1 MKDMPTEKEI
11 LFTGFS
17 EADRGEFVE
26 MGREVR
32 VKTHDMVLAEGDPG
46 GSMYIIEEG
55 KVSIWFKG
63 SKLADLGRGDTLG
76 TMVVLT
82 AHQRTATVRAES
94 DVTVLEFSRDE
105 IMNFFKRKPPRLFQ
119 QFFVNLAKIQINLT
133 TRANR
138 RIMDLDRRLRE
149 QGS

>member
-1 MKDMPTEKEI
+1 MSTEKDI

-17 EADRGEFVE
+17 EADRREFLE
-26 MGREVR
+26 IGREVNVR
-32 VKTHDMVLAEGDPG
+32 MHDMVIEEGSPG
-46 GSMYIIEEG
+46 GSMYIIEDG

-63 SKLADLGRGDTLG
+63 TKLADLGRGDTLG

-82 AHQRTATVRAES
+82 AHSRTATVRAES
-94 DVTVLEFSRDE
+94 EVTVLEFSRDE
-105 IMNFFKRKPPRLFQ
+105 IMNYFKRKAPRLFQ
-119 QFFVNLAKIQINLT
+119 QFFVNLARIQINLT

-149 QGS
+149 QA

>member
-1 MKDMPTEKEI
+1 MPTEKDI
-11 LFTGFS
+11 LFAGFT
-17 EADRGEFVE
+17 EADKREFVE

-32 VKTHDMVLAEGDPG
+32 VMMHDMVIEEGSPG

-82 AHQRTATVRAES
+82 AHSRTATVRAETE
-94 DVTVLEFSRDE
+94 VTVLEFSRDE
-105 IMNFFKRKPPRLFQ
+105 IMNYFKRKPPRLFQ
-119 QFFVNLAKIQINLT
+119 QFFVNLARIQINLT
-133 TRANR
+133 GRANR

-149 QGS
+149 QN